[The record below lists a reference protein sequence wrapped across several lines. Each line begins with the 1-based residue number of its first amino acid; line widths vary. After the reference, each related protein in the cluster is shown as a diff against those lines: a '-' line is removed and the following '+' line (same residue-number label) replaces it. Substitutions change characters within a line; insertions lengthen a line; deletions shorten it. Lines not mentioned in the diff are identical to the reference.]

1 MNRIDTDSI
10 VDLMFHLK
18 WKSGYASHT
27 DCYQASNVNVW
38 RDHFPP
44 VLLNSM
50 MTKSSGDRIELS
62 LDQDEILPAADPKK
76 IFRIDAR
83 QFDRNFDSD
92 TMNQP
97 RQGRYYP
104 KGILKG
110 IANVFKENVEP
121 FRIVNLNNGYLQV
134 DLNHPLSGKS
144 LKLTTIIGRVEK
156 KNIERG
162 GSSLDWIETLTSGP
176 GMQARWENNETDYFC
191 EESFYRDD
199 ITPDSEFYS
208 KPRLVQHIDDTAIEM
223 VRNTYDRFVDDGM
236 RVLDLM
242 SSWQSHFPH
251 KKKFA
256 QSTGLGLN
264 AKELQTNPQLHDYVV
279 QDLNKNGVLP
289 FESDHFDVVTCT
301 VSIEYLIHPL
311 AVFDEIARV
320 LRPNGNFVITFSNRY
335 FPTKAIQIWK
345 DIHEF
350 ERMGLVLEYFIR
362 SGKFKDL
369 QTYSIRGLPRPR
381 EDKYYPDL
389 RFSDPLYAVWGQK
402 L

>member
-1 MNRIDTDSI
+1 MNRIETDSI

-18 WKSGYASHT
+18 WKSGSASHT

-44 VLLNSM
+44 VLLDSM

-62 LDQDEILPAADPKK
+62 LDQGEILPAVDPKK
-76 IFRIDAR
+76 IFRIEAR
-83 QFDRNFDSD
+83 QFDRNFDSNA
-92 TMNQP
+92 MIQP

-104 KGILKG
+104 RGILKG

-121 FRIVNLNNGYLQV
+121 FRIVDLNNGYLQV

-144 LKLTTIIGRVEK
+144 LNLTTIIGRVEK
-156 KNIERG
+156 KNTERG
-162 GSSLDWIETLTSGP
+162 GTSLDWIETLTSGP
-176 GMQARWENNETDYFC
+176 GMQARWENNATDYFC

-199 ITPDSEFYS
+199 MTPDSEFYC

-251 KKKFA
+251 KKNLA

-301 VSIEYLIHPL
+301 VSIEYLVHPL
-311 AVFDEIARV
+311 AVFNEIARV
-320 LRPNGNFVITFSNRY
+320 LKPNGNFVITFSNRY
-335 FPTKAIQIWK
+335 FPTKAIKIWK

-362 SGKFKDL
+362 SRKFKNL

-381 EDKYYPDL
+381 EDNYYPDL